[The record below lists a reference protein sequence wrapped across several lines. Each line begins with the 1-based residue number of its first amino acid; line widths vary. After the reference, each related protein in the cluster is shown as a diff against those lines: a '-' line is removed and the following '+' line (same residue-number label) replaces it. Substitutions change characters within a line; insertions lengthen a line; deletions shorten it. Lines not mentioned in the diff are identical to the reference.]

1 MMTKRDFFRLIIKI
15 FGLYSLILT
24 VFTVIPNNISNLLYQ
39 YDIRMIAVI
48 LAIMCISVGLFFVLL
63 FKTDSIITI
72 LKLEKGF
79 DEEKMDIGN
88 LNSQSILKLALILIG
103 GFLVLDYV
111 PSFLFELV
119 NAFKYKV
126 SDASSIEGYSVDYF
140 GLSTGIINIVIGFL
154 LVMNYKS
161 IAHFLDKN

>member
-15 FGLYSLILT
+15 FGLYSLLLT

-39 YDIRMIAVI
+39 FDIRMIAVVLGI
-48 LAIMCISVGLFFVLL
+48 TCITVGLFFILL

-72 LKLEKGF
+72 LKLDKGF

-88 LNSQSILKLALILIG
+88 LNNQSILKLAILLIG

-111 PSFLFELV
+111 PNFLFELV
-119 NAFKYKV
+119 NAFKYKA
-126 SDASSIEGYSVDYF
+126 SEASSIEGYSVDYF

-154 LVMNYKS
+154 MVVNYKS
-161 IAHFLDKN
+161 IAQVLDKN